1 MPNGNTYV
9 QVVDKS
15 SSNNKVAKSFGS
27 LRTNPLH
34 WRKEAKPQ
42 IA

>member
-34 WRKEAKPQ
+34 WRKEGEPL

>member
-15 SSNNKVAKSFGS
+15 SSNKVEKSFGS

-34 WRKEAKPQ
+34 WRKEGEPL